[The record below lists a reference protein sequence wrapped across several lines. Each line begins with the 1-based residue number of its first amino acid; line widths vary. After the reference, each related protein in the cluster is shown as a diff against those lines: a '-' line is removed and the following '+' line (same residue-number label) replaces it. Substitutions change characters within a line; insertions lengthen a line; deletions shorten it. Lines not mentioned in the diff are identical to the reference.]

1 MALQF
6 GNAKPKLMYGNS
18 KVKLMCGSTK
28 LYSSGSAV
36 SYYDGATLIGTL
48 DVDEGLD
55 VLHPDLP
62 LNKDGYTLVG
72 WQYNEERVAT
82 LAANGDNMALYAVY
96 LPNTLVVYQEGS
108 IHDANYTSG
117 SYRATATGNW
127 NSASD
132 TANFNVNFK
141 DYQNGAINCY
151 FTMGG
156 VGFGAYYVNGVQN
169 IVYSG
174 TTSIPNIDGIIHN
187 GANSIGADAYAGSG
201 TLGVSMTVRRIT
213 LSNPRAWT

>member
-18 KVKLMCGSTK
+18 KVKLMWGDTK

-62 LNKDGYTLVG
+62 LSKDGYTLVG
-72 WQYNEERVAT
+72 WQYNGERAET

-108 IHDANYTSG
+108 IHDTNYTSG
-117 SYRATATGNW
+117 SY
-127 NSASD
+127 SASAVSNYGD
-132 TANFNVNFK
+132 QSSASFNIDFK
-141 DYQNGAINCY
+141 DYQSGSVTWRATRNSN
-151 FTMGG
+151 
-156 VGFGAYYVNGVQN
+156 GFGQVTFNGYDYTIYN
-169 IVYSG
+169 G
-174 TTSIPNIDGIIHN
+174 TTSVDNIVRPAINGGNTLTAITYSDGRY
-187 GANSIGADAYAGSG
+187 STTYAYIKN
-201 TLGVSMTVRRIT
+201 IT

>member
-18 KVKLMCGSTK
+18 KVKLMYGSTK

-62 LNKDGYTLVG
+62 LSKEGYTLVG
-72 WQYNEERVAT
+72 WQYNDERVET
-82 LAANGDNMALYAVY
+82 LAADGEAMTLYAIY
-96 LPNTLVVYQEGS
+96 LPNTLVVAQGDVGTVWYTPQIKDERYISGS
-108 IHDANYTSG
+108 IGSEKKVSSG
-117 SYRATATGNW
+117 NDFVSCTFTVDPGM
-127 NSASD
+127 
-132 TANFNVNFK
+132 
-141 DYQNGAINCY
+141 YQ
-151 FTMGG
+151 T
-156 VGFGAYYVNGVQN
+156 V
-169 IVYSG
+169 SG
-174 TTSIPNIDGIIHN
+174 TTRVN
-187 GANSIGADAYAGSG
+187 GSG
-201 TLGVSMTVRRIT
+201 SGWHQSDVTPSITSGGTYTVSSIFVGNNGTYTCVVGVNQIT

>member
-18 KVKLMCGSTK
+18 KVKLMYGSTK

-62 LNKDGYTLVG
+62 LSKDGYTLVG
-72 WQYNEERVAT
+72 WKYNDERVET
-82 LAANGDNMALYAVY
+82 LAANGESMAVYAIY
-96 LPNTLVVYQEGS
+96 LPNTLVVAKGVVGTGS
-108 IHDANYTSG
+108 YTQQIYDANYISG
-117 SYRATATGNW
+117 SIGNSDRVSWGNGYVSATFT
-127 NSASD
+127 
-132 TANFNVNFK
+132 VNAGL
-141 DYQNGAINCY
+141 YQ
-151 FTMGG
+151 T
-156 VGFGAYYVNGVQN
+156 V
-169 IVYSG
+169 SG
-174 TTSIPNIDGIIHN
+174 TTSVN
-187 GANSIGADAYAGSG
+187 GGGHGFHIYEVTPDVTKSG
-201 TLGVSMTVRRIT
+201 TYTVSSYFDSAGEGTYYCAVGVNQIT